1 MQKQKKPYTRSVLSQ
16 DVTIGI
22 SMMACGSMTTMF
34 KPLCWRINMFKKFF
48 GTIWR
53 CMANVYW
60 GTLVVFNLPVLL
72 VDVGIRAKLMTEAEL
87 ERTIQMLEQNIQ
99 DIAKAGI

>member
-1 MQKQKKPYTRSVLSQ
+1 
-16 DVTIGI
+16 
-22 SMMACGSMTTMF
+22 MALRLNF
-34 KPLCWRINMFKKFF
+34 KLASTQMIKKFL

-60 GTLVVFNLPVLL
+60 GMMVVFNLPLFL
-72 VDVGIRAKLMTEAEL
+72 VDIAIRVKTSTMEDIQ
-87 ERTIQMLEQNIQ
+87 RTIQLLEQNIQ

>member
-1 MQKQKKPYTRSVLSQ
+1 M
-16 DVTIGI
+16 I
-22 SMMACGSMTTMF
+22 
-34 KPLCWRINMFKKFF
+34 KKFL

-60 GTLVVFNLPVLL
+60 GTLVVFNLPILL

>member
-1 MQKQKKPYTRSVLSQ
+1 M
-16 DVTIGI
+16 I
-22 SMMACGSMTTMF
+22 
-34 KPLCWRINMFKKFF
+34 KKFI

-53 CMANVYW
+53 CVANVYG
-60 GTLVVFNLPVLL
+60 GTLVVFNLPILL
-72 VDVGIRAKLMTEAEL
+72 VDVGIRAKLMTEEEL

>member
-1 MQKQKKPYTRSVLSQ
+1 M
-16 DVTIGI
+16 I
-22 SMMACGSMTTMF
+22 
-34 KPLCWRINMFKKFF
+34 KKFL

-53 CMANVYW
+53 CVANVYW
-60 GTLVVFNLPVLL
+60 GTLVVFNLPILL
-72 VDVGIRAKLMTEAEL
+72 VDAGIRAKLMTEAEL

>member
-1 MQKQKKPYTRSVLSQ
+1 M
-16 DVTIGI
+16 I
-22 SMMACGSMTTMF
+22 
-34 KPLCWRINMFKKFF
+34 KKFI

-53 CMANVYW
+53 CVANVYW
-60 GTLVVFNLPVLL
+60 GTMAVFNLPVLL

-87 ERTIQMLEQNIQ
+87 ERTIQLLEQNIQ

>member
-1 MQKQKKPYTRSVLSQ
+1 
-16 DVTIGI
+16 
-22 SMMACGSMTTMF
+22 MALRLNF
-34 KPLCWRINMFKKFF
+34 KLASTQMIKKFL

-60 GTLVVFNLPVLL
+60 GTLVVFNLPILL
-72 VDVGIRAKLMTEAEL
+72 VDVGIRAKLMTEEEL

>member
-1 MQKQKKPYTRSVLSQ
+1 M
-16 DVTIGI
+16 I
-22 SMMACGSMTTMF
+22 
-34 KPLCWRINMFKKFF
+34 KKFL

-60 GTLVVFNLPVLL
+60 GTLVVFNLPILL
-72 VDVGIRAKLMTEAEL
+72 VDVGIRAKLMTEEEL

>member
-1 MQKQKKPYTRSVLSQ
+1 M
-16 DVTIGI
+16 I
-22 SMMACGSMTTMF
+22 
-34 KPLCWRINMFKKFF
+34 KKFI

-60 GTLVVFNLPVLL
+60 GTLVVFNLPILL
-72 VDVGIRAKLMTEAEL
+72 VDVGIRAKLTTEAEL

>member
-1 MQKQKKPYTRSVLSQ
+1 M
-16 DVTIGI
+16 I
-22 SMMACGSMTTMF
+22 
-34 KPLCWRINMFKKFF
+34 KKFI

-53 CMANVYW
+53 CVANVYW
-60 GTLVVFNLPVLL
+60 GTLVVFNLPILL
-72 VDVGIRAKLMTEAEL
+72 VDVGIRAKLITEAEL

>member
-1 MQKQKKPYTRSVLSQ
+1 M
-16 DVTIGI
+16 I
-22 SMMACGSMTTMF
+22 
-34 KPLCWRINMFKKFF
+34 KKFF

-53 CMANVYW
+53 CVANVYW

-87 ERTIQMLEQNIQ
+87 ERTIQMLQQ
-99 DIAKAGI
+99 DLRDSVKAGI

>member
-1 MQKQKKPYTRSVLSQ
+1 M
-16 DVTIGI
+16 I
-22 SMMACGSMTTMF
+22 
-34 KPLCWRINMFKKFF
+34 KKFF
-48 GTIWR
+48 GTIWQ
-53 CMANVYW
+53 CVANVYW
-60 GTLVVFNLPVLL
+60 GTLVVFNLPILL

>member
-1 MQKQKKPYTRSVLSQ
+1 M
-16 DVTIGI
+16 I
-22 SMMACGSMTTMF
+22 
-34 KPLCWRINMFKKFF
+34 KKFL

-53 CMANVYW
+53 CVANVYW

-72 VDVGIRAKLMTEAEL
+72 VDVGIRVKLMTEAEL
-87 ERTIQMLEQNIQ
+87 ERTIQLLEQNIQ

>member
-1 MQKQKKPYTRSVLSQ
+1 M
-16 DVTIGI
+16 I
-22 SMMACGSMTTMF
+22 
-34 KPLCWRINMFKKFF
+34 KKFI

-53 CMANVYW
+53 CVANVYW
-60 GTLVVFNLPVLL
+60 GTLVVFNLPILL
-72 VDVGIRAKLMTEAEL
+72 VDVGIRAKLMTEEEL